1 MGYVCPEGVGGGG
14 WKGGYKISISYVV
27 LHANQHTFKEEVIL
41 IVLIGH
47 LDSAGRREER
57 RQS

>member
-1 MGYVCPEGVGGGG
+1 MSEGVDEG

-27 LHANQHTFKEEVIL
+27 LHVHANQHTFKQEVIL

-57 RQS
+57 RQP

>member
-1 MGYVCPEGVGGGG
+1 MYVRRGWGWDEGR
-14 WKGGYKISISYVV
+14 KGGYKIFYVV
-27 LHANQHTFKEEVIL
+27 LHANQHTFKQEVIL

-57 RQS
+57 RQP